1 MKQLDFE
8 QLKRTPTD
16 QPLQVLNQDGQVVDQ
31 DLLPDLS
38 DDQLVDL
45 FKQMVWSRIVNDRT
59 TKLKRQGRLG
69 FFAPTSG
76 EEASQ
81 MGSNYAMNKDDFLL
95 AGYRDV
101 PELVKHGLPL
111 WQAFLWSKGH
121 VAGNIYPQELQAV
134 PPQIIIGAQYVQ
146 TAGVALGIKKNGQ
159 PNVAYTYT
167 GDGGTSQGDFYEGMN
182 FAGAYHAPALFIVQ
196 NNLYAISVPRKKQ
209 TAAKTLAQKA
219 MAAGIPGIQ
228 VDGMDALAVY
238 EVTRQAREW
247 IVAGNGPV
255 MIETLTYRYGP
266 HTLSGDDP
274 HRYRT
279 KEEENQWHAK
289 DPLVR
294 MRKFLECK
302 GLWNQQLEDEYTAQ
316 VNQEVDEAMKQV
328 ESQPAQRVFE
338 FLQNEYVQTP
348 PAIQKQIDDYQQRE
362 AK

>member
-8 QLKRTPTD
+8 SLKRTPAEK
-16 QPLQVLNQDGQVVDQ
+16 PLQVLNTDGEVVDHEFMPQ
-31 DLLPDLS
+31 LS
-38 DDQLVDL
+38 ADQLTDL
-45 FKQMVWSRIVNDRT
+45 FKQMLWSRIINDRT
-59 TKLKRQGRLG
+59 TKLNRQGRLG

-81 MGSNYAMNKDDFLL
+81 MGSNFAMSRDDFLL

-111 WQAFLWSKGH
+111 WKAFLWSKGH
-121 VAGNIYPQELQAV
+121 VAGNVYPKGFSAV

-146 TAGVALGIKKNGQ
+146 TAGVALGIKKKGE
-159 PNVAYTYT
+159 PRVAYTYT

-182 FAGAYHAPALFIVQ
+182 FAGAYQAPALFIVQ
-196 NNLYAISVPRKKQ
+196 NNLYAISVPRRKQ
-209 TAAKTLAQKA
+209 TAAKTLSQKA
-219 MAAGIPGIQ
+219 MAAGIPSLQ

-238 EVTRQAREW
+238 EATRQAREW

-279 KEEENQWHAK
+279 RAEEEQWHEK

-294 MRKFLECK
+294 MRKFLEAK
-302 GLWNQQLEDEYTAQ
+302 GLWNEQLEKDYTAE
-316 VNQEVDEAMKQV
+316 VNQEVDDAMKQV
-328 ESQPAQRVFE
+328 ESQPAQKVSE
-338 FLQNEYVQTP
+338 FLKNEYVDTP
-348 PAIQKQIDDYQQRE
+348 PAIQKQIEEYEQKE

>member
-1 MKQLDFE
+1 MKQLNFE

-16 QPLQVLNQDGQVVDQ
+16 QPLQVLNEDGQVVDQ
-31 DLLPDLS
+31 ELMPDLS

-45 FKQMVWSRIVNDRT
+45 FKQMIWSRIVNDRT
-59 TKLKRQGRLG
+59 TKLNRQGRLG

-81 MGSNYAMNKDDFLL
+81 MGSNYAMKDGDFLL

-121 VAGNIYPQELQAV
+121 VAGNVYPQELQAV

-146 TAGVALGIKKNGQ
+146 TAGVALGIKKNGK

-219 MAAGIPGIQ
+219 MAAGIPGVQ

-238 EVTRQAREW
+238 ETACQAREW

-279 KEEENQWHAK
+279 KEEEDQWHAK
-289 DPLVR
+289 DPIVR
-294 MRKFLECK
+294 MRKFLEGK
-302 GLWNQQLEDEYTAQ
+302 GLWNDQLESEYTDQ
-316 VNQEVDEAMKQV
+316 VNQEVDQAMKQV
-328 ESQPAQRVFE
+328 ESQPEQRVSE
-338 FLQNEYVQTP
+338 FLKNEYVETP

>member
-266 HTLSGDDP
+266 HTLSGDES

-294 MRKFLECK
+294 MRNFLEGK

-328 ESQPAQRVFE
+328 ESQPAQRVSE

>member
-8 QLKRTPTD
+8 KLKRTPVE
-16 QPLQVLNQDGQVVDQ
+16 QPLQVLNADGKVVDA
-31 DLLPDLS
+31 DLMPDLT

-45 FKQMVWSRIVNDRT
+45 FKQMIWSRIVNDRT
-59 TKLKRQGRLG
+59 TKLNRQGRLG

-81 MGSNYAMNKDDFLL
+81 MGSNYAMKPDDFLL

-121 VAGNIYPQELQAV
+121 VAGNVYPEALQAV

-146 TAGVALGIKKNGQ
+146 TAGVALGIKKNGK

-182 FAGAYHAPALFIVQ
+182 FAGAYQAPALFIVQ
-196 NNLYAISVPRKKQ
+196 NNLYAISVPRQKQ
-209 TAAKTLAQKA
+209 TVAKTLSQKA
-219 MAAGIPGIQ
+219 MAAGIPSLQ

-238 EVTRQAREW
+238 EAARQAREW

-279 KEEENQWHAK
+279 SEEEDAWHAK
-289 DPLVR
+289 DPIVR
-294 MRKFLECK
+294 MRKFLVGK
-302 GLWNQQLEDEYTAQ
+302 GLWDDDQEKAYTDE
-316 VNQEVDEAMKQV
+316 VNKEIDDAMKQV
-328 ESQPAQRVFE
+328 ESQPEQKVSD
-338 FLQNEYVQTP
+338 FLKNEYVDTP
-348 PAIQKQIDDYQQRE
+348 PAIQKQIDDYLSKE

>member
-16 QPLQVLNQDGQVVDQ
+16 QPLQVLNTEGQVVDQ
-31 DLLPDLS
+31 ELMPDLP

-45 FKQMVWSRIVNDRT
+45 FKQMVWSRIINDRT
-59 TKLKRQGRLG
+59 TKLNRQGRLG

-81 MGSNYAMNKDDFLL
+81 MGSNYAMKADDFLL

-121 VAGNIYPQELQAV
+121 VAGNVYPQELQAV

-219 MAAGIPGIQ
+219 MAAGIPGVQ

-238 EVTRQAREW
+238 ETARQAREW

-279 KEEENQWHAK
+279 KEEEEQWHAK

-294 MRKFLECK
+294 MRKFLEVKC
-302 GLWNQQLEDEYTAQ
+302 LWNDQLEKEYTDQ

-328 ESQPAQRVFE
+328 ESQPEQRVSE
-338 FLQNEYVQTP
+338 FLKNEYVETP